1 MDPDL
6 EEAALGLLV
15 SEILPVFVKVKTL
28 FYVNKA
34 FTPKPNFKLF
44 KLFFKK
50 CHYYFF
56 IFILN

>member
-6 EEAALGLLV
+6 GEAALGLLV

-34 FTPKPNFKLF
+34 FTPKPSFKLLSF
-44 KLFFKK
+44 K
-50 CHYYFF
+50 
-56 IFILN
+56 